1 MCASY
6 RQLTAP
12 AQAEEGKEG
21 ISIFIYF
28 LSLSLLSLL
37 QVFLLICSQ
46 WGFCSYQTRNWEEE
60 EEEEGVSPSATEA
73 GRHMALL
80 WSHFKWKTQ
89 GKRTP
94 SRQTLSSAVWAV
106 LRDAW
111 EDSVKWNQNKLCD
124 LVFIHVWKHCF
135 AHWGKQYVHV
145 CVSVCVQKQATFDYR
160 SLSSMGGNVHV

>member
-1 MCASY
+1 MLQSAQCFLKDFSSVIISASY

-12 AQAEEGKEG
+12 AQTEGDFR
-21 ISIFIYF
+21 ISPYPRLSPLRSLQLF
-28 LSLSLLSLL
+28 LA
-37 QVFLLICSQ
+37 ICSHR
-46 WGFCSYQTRNWEEE
+46 GLRSHHLSRRAEKEEE
-60 EEEEGVSPSATEA
+60 EKEGVSPSATEA

-106 LRDAW
+106 LKDAW
-111 EDSVKWNQNKLCD
+111 EDSVKWNQNKLGD

-135 AHWGKQYVHV
+135 VHWGKQYLCV
-145 CVSVCVQKQATFDYR
+145 CAAASYFWLWVS
-160 SLSSMGGNVHV
+160 